1 MNFYI
6 IISGIII
13 GFLIA
18 KFFSG
23 KKEGKQGI
31 LKSIK
36 FSINKFNIHLH
47 HWLIG
52 SIILIALLIFKFY
65 NDLVYGLI
73 MGIIIQG
80 LTYKD
85 FNKIIYRKKSDQ

>member
-1 MNFYI
+1 MNFI
-6 IISGIII
+6 ILIVGIII

-18 KFFSG
+18 KFFAG
-23 KKEGKQGI
+23 KKEGEQGR

-36 FSINKFNIHLH
+36 FDINKLTIHLH

-52 SIILIALLIFKFY
+52 LAILALLMSLKFY
-65 NDLVYGLI
+65 NDLVYGLVI
-73 MGIIIQG
+73 GIIIQG

-85 FNKIIYRKKSDQ
+85 FYKIIYRRKF